1 MRNGY
6 DDDLL
11 RPETDWQV
19 CGYHVPPPSVDTGH
33 LPNLFIKDAIIKR
46 SATNIVLSEED
57 RSIWSIYLPM
67 VWLNWLQPRARYM
80 YWEEPNLIWVSS
92 IIR

>member
-46 SATNIVLSEED
+46 SATSIVLPED
-57 RSIWSIYLPM
+57 R
-67 VWLNWLQPRARYM
+67 
-80 YWEEPNLIWVSS
+80 
-92 IIR
+92 